1 MSDNR
6 YLLLLCLITGTVAAL
21 KNGWKIGS
29 KLAGLMGTKVVEEGV
44 EVTSFVQWGLKTLDE
59 PFFAVTIASTIGAF
73 VFSEIAKISGAN
85 TVVVDVADVV
95 GGTVG
100 GAAAGFVLGG

>member
-29 KLAGLMGTKVVEEGV
+29 KLIRLTGVDVAEG
-44 EVTSFVQWGLKTLDE
+44 SFSSIVKWGLLKGDN
-59 PFFAVTIASTIGAF
+59 PFFAVSIASTIGAY
-73 VFSEIAKISGAN
+73 VFAEIAQYLGAD
-85 TVVVDVADVV
+85 TLVVDVADVV
-95 GGTVG
+95 GGTLG

>member
-21 KNGWKIGS
+21 KNGWKLGS
-29 KLAGLMGTKVVEEGV
+29 KLAGLIGFKEAEEIGV
-44 EVTSFVQWGLKTLDE
+44 SSFVKWGLSKVDE

-73 VFSEIAKISGAN
+73 VFSEIAEKLGAS
-85 TVVVDVADVV
+85 TLVVDVADVV
-95 GGTVG
+95 WGTVG